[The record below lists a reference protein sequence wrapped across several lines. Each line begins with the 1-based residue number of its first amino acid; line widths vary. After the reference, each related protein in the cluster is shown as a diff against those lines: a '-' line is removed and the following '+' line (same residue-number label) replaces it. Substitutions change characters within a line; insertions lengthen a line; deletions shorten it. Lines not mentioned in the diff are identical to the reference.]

1 MKQGNYAR
9 HAAIWDWGGVDRTQE
24 FEYWLTEAQSYGSK
38 VLSLMSAIGE
48 TGAYLAEAGLSVT
61 ALDMTPEMIAEGQ
74 RRFGHLNKLEFIQ
87 ANVLDFDLSEKQ
99 YDYAF
104 IGSTDLHHLQS
115 LEAVEEMLSNIAAH
129 LRQGG
134 GLGLELWYPSTKS
147 WHSPPRRFEP
157 QNKVLQQQVWK
168 EGSTSYDV
176 VTKQIRINQTVFI
189 KDGENLERFSH
200 ELTMQLYER
209 ADVVEVLKMC
219 GFQVIQEYGDYQRNP
234 WSPKSQ
240 KWLIAAIKE

>member
-9 HAAIWDWGGVDRTQE
+9 HAAIWDWGGVDRTHE
-24 FEYWLTEAQSYGSK
+24 FKYWKMEAQAYGSK
-38 VLSLMSAIGE
+38 VLSLMAAIGE

-61 ALDMTPEMIAEGQ
+61 ALDMTPEMIDEGR
-74 RRFGHLNKLEFIQ
+74 RRFDHLENLEFIQ
-87 ANVLDFDLSEKQ
+87 ADALNFELAEKQ

-115 LEAVEEMLSNIAAH
+115 LEQVKQVLCNIAVH
-129 LRQGG
+129 LRQNG
-134 GLGLELWYPSTKS
+134 GLGLELWYPSTNS
-147 WHSPPRRFEP
+147 WTSPRQRFEP
-157 QNKVLQQQVWK
+157 QHQVYKQQVWK

-176 VTKQIRINQTVFI
+176 ISKQVKIKQLVFI

-209 ADVVEVLKMC
+209 EDVVEVLKMC
-219 GFQVIQEYGDYQRNP
+219 GFRVIQEYGDFQRNP

-240 KWLIAAIKE
+240 RWLIAAIKE